1 MRGHERGEECR
12 VGVYAVAERA
22 TEVERLEHRVGIAGS
37 NKRSGISTSIRMR
50 SVTGVARDACGPG
63 VISMY
68 APRVA
73 KLASEEDARMGKE
86 ISEMIDYEPTD
97 SIRARR

>member
-1 MRGHERGEECR
+1 
-12 VGVYAVAERA
+12 
-22 TEVERLEHRVGIAGS
+22 
-37 NKRSGISTSIRMR
+37 
-50 SVTGVARDACGPG
+50 
-63 VISMY
+63 MY